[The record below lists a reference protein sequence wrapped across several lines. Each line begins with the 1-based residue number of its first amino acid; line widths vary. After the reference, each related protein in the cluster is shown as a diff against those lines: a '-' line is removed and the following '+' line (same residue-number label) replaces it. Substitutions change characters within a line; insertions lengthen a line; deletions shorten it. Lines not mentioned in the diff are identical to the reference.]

1 MCHVTI
7 DLKVELSSTVGEMS
21 AKEGIKRQ
29 RLGSSKNSS
38 PLVSVGT
45 GNYFG
50 ASSEGFLKASS
61 SYKRQVMR

>member
-1 MCHVTI
+1 LCHVVI

-21 AKEGIKRQ
+21 VKEGIKRQ
-29 RLGSSKNSS
+29 RHDSSKNSS

-45 GNYFG
+45 GNYLG

>member
-1 MCHVTI
+1 LCHVIT
-7 DLKVELSSTVGEMS
+7 DLKVALSSTVGEKS
-21 AKEGIKRQ
+21 VKEGIKRQ
-29 RLGSSKNSS
+29 RHGSSKNSS
-38 PLVSVGT
+38 PLASVGT